1 MNILELREKAIE
13 LRKRTWQ
20 LIHSHKNGH
29 TGSDLSCADILV
41 TLYYQVM
48 NQTVDNFG
56 KKNTDVYIQSKGH
69 AIEIWY
75 EILADKGYIDRADL
89 ENRYSTFNSPYIGH
103 PTTDVKGIEF
113 HTGSLG
119 HGLGLGVGV
128 SLAAKID
135 HDKKHVYVLMGDG
148 EQAEGSIWEAAMAAS
163 NYHLDN
169 LTAIIDHNNLQ
180 ITGKTDTVMRSNPL
194 GAKYG
199 SFGWDV
205 QEVNGN
211 DISALVDILNKPNT
225 TKQPRIIIANTI
237 KGKGISFAEN
247 QAVWHHKIPN
257 EKEYQEGLHELD
269 QQMEVLNN
277 D

>member
-1 MNILELREKAIE
+1 MNILELRKKAIE

-29 TGSDLSCADILV
+29 TASDLSCADILV

-194 GAKYG
+194 GAKYD